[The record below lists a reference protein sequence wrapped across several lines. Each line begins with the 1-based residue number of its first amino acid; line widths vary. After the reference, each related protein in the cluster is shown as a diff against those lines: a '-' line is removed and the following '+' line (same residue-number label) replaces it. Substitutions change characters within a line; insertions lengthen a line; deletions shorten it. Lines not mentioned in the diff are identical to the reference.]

1 MVAAA
6 PTSSDK
12 LRASSNPPVNSK
24 CCLVVID
31 GWGLPL
37 TADAD
42 GKGDAIRAART
53 PVMDRLQSNKSLTC
67 ALAAHGRAVGL
78 PAGLMGNSEVG
89 HLNIGAGRVVF
100 QDIVRIEMALEEG
113 KMASN
118 AVLQNAWERAK
129 QSTGRVHFVG
139 LLSNGGVHSHV
150 NHLKALLKY
159 AKEAGI
165 PSSYVHAI
173 TDGRDTAPK
182 SATGF
187 LADLQSYLA
196 QDLQYGRLATVMGR
210 YYAMDR
216 DKRWERTKIAFEA
229 MVGGLGER
237 SVNGSELL
245 SAIEAGYQRD
255 SPLTDEFLT
264 PLIIDSQGTV
274 HDNDVIIFFNFR
286 SDRMRQI
293 VSALGLGPEQLQ
305 FTAACPYPRGL
316 HIVCMTRYNADFPFP
331 ILSPPQ
337 SLDNVLAEWLSHQG
351 LTQYHVAETEKY
363 AHVTFF
369 FNGGREAKFP
379 GEDRHMVPS
388 PRVATYDLAPAMSVA
403 AVAEEV
409 ARAIKAPSSPYA
421 FVMCNLAP
429 PDMVGHTGCWGPTIK
444 AVEATDE
451 AIGRILAACEEAG
464 YTLVITADHGNAER
478 MFSEGGQPHTAHTCS
493 PVPFIIANQ
502 KHNVQHL
509 RMPSDRPAALCD
521 VAPTILTLMGLS
533 NAPEMT
539 GSSLI

>member
-6 PTSSDK
+6 PTGSDK
-12 LRASSNPPVNSK
+12 LRTSSNPSVSSK
-24 CCLVVID
+24 CCLIVID
-31 GWGLPL
+31 GWGLPS
-37 TADAD
+37 TDDAD
-42 GKGDAIRAART
+42 GKSDAIRAART
-53 PVMDRLQSNKSLTC
+53 PVMDRLQSNGFLNC

-78 PAGLMGNSEVG
+78 PADLMGNSEVG

-100 QDIVRIEMALEEG
+100 QDIVRIEVALEEG
-113 KMASN
+113 TMASN
-118 AVLQNAWERAK
+118 AVLQEAWKRAK
-129 QSTGRVHFVG
+129 NSTGRVHFIG
-139 LLSNGGVHSHV
+139 LVSDGGVHSHI
-150 NHLKALLKY
+150 NHLRALLRY

-187 LADLQSYLA
+187 LANLQSYLTD
-196 QDLQYGRLATVMGR
+196 DLQYGRLATVMGR

-229 MVGGLGER
+229 MIGGLGGR
-237 SVNGSELL
+237 SVSESELI
-245 SAIEAGYQRD
+245 STIETGYQGE

-264 PLIIDSQGTV
+264 PLILDSQGTIR
-274 HDNDVIIFFNFR
+274 DNDVIIFFNFR

-293 VSALGLGPEQLQ
+293 VSALGLGPDQLP
-305 FTAACPYPRGL
+305 FTAKCSYPQGL
-316 HIVCMTRYNADFPFP
+316 HLVCMTRYNADFPFP
-331 ILSPPQ
+331 VLSPPQ

-351 LTQYHVAETEKY
+351 LAQYHVAETEKY

-369 FNGGREAKFP
+369 FNGGREVKFP

-429 PDMVGHTGCWGPTIK
+429 PDMVGHTGCWEPTVK

-478 MFSEGGQPHTAHTCS
+478 MVSESGQPHTAHTCA

-502 KHNVQHL
+502 KAHVQYL
-509 RMPSDRPAALCD
+509 RMPSDRPPALCD
-521 VAPTILTLMGLS
+521 VAPTLLTLMGLPS
-533 NAPEMT
+533 APEMT
-539 GSSLI
+539 GTSLV